1 MIRNKLKILICG
13 LVLIVFSMGTVKAA
27 SMPKPN
33 FEVWQLPSQINTIGN
48 SYVFRTDNGKVVVM
62 DGGVKEEAPYLRGFL
77 AALGNKVDVWFISHP
92 HADHVG
98 ALAEILKDPRG
109 LKIEKIYHSEFSP
122 QLYGAEPGS
131 KEGVEKFYELLK
143 KSGIQVEDIK
153 TPGMVIKLDQTSFKI
168 LGVKNEDLMMNP
180 YNNSSMIIRVW
191 DRSKSMLFLGDC
203 GSEES
208 ERLLNSPFRKE
219 LDCDYL
225 QMAHHGQQ
233 GASKHFYRTVKFK
246 VCLWPSPS
254 WVYNNDAGRGFNTHI
269 LKTIEIRDLVD
280 SLGIKEN
287 YVSYKGL
294 YKIR

>member
-1 MIRNKLKILICG
+1 MKNFWIILTI
-13 LVLIVFSMGTVKAA
+13 VLFWTMTGFSK
-27 SMPKPN
+27 PKSN

-48 SYVFRTDNGKVVVM
+48 SYVFRMNDGKVAVM

-77 AALGNKVDVWFISHP
+77 AALGNKVDVWFVSHP

-98 ALAEILKDPRG
+98 ALAEILKDPRD
-109 LKIEKIYHSEFSP
+109 LKIENIYHSGFSP
-122 QLYGAEPGS
+122 ELYGTEPGS
-131 KEGVEKFYELLK
+131 KEGVEQFYELLK
-143 KSGIQVEDIK
+143 KSGIQVKDIK
-153 TPGMVIKLDQTSFKI
+153 TPGMVITLDQTRFKI
-168 LGVKNEDLMMNP
+168 LGVKNEDLRMNP

-191 DRSKSMLFLGDC
+191 DNAKSMVFLGDC

-208 ERLLNSPFRKE
+208 ERLLKSPFRKE

-246 VCLWPSPS
+246 ACLWPSPS
-254 WVYNNDAGRGFNTHI
+254 WVYNNDIGKGFNTHI

-280 SLGIKEN
+280 SLGIKTN
-287 YVSYKGL
+287 YISWKGL
-294 YKIR
+294 YKIKEPKLN

>member
-1 MIRNKLKILICG
+1 MKNFWIILTI
-13 LVLIVFSMGTVKAA
+13 VLFWTVTGFSK
-27 SMPKPN
+27 PKSN

-48 SYVFRTDNGKVVVM
+48 SYVFRMNDGKVAVM

-77 AALGNKVDVWFISHP
+77 AALGNKVDVWFVSHP
-92 HADHVG
+92 HDDHVG
-98 ALAEILKDPRG
+98 ALAEILKDPKD
-109 LKIEKIYHSEFSP
+109 LKIEKIYHSGFSP
-122 QLYGAEPGS
+122 ELYGAEPGS
-131 KEGVEKFYELLK
+131 KEGVEQFYELLK

-153 TPGMVIKLDQTSFKI
+153 TPGMVITLDQTSFKI
-168 LGVKNEDLMMNP
+168 LGVKNEDLRMNP

-191 DRSKSMLFLGDC
+191 DNAKSMVFLGDC

-208 ERLLNSPFRKE
+208 ERLLKSPFRNE

-246 VCLWPSPS
+246 ACLWPSPS
-254 WVYNNDAGRGFNTHI
+254 WVYNNDIGKGFNTHI

-280 SLGIKEN
+280 SLGIKTN
-287 YVSYKGL
+287 YISWKGL
-294 YKIR
+294 YKIKEPKLN